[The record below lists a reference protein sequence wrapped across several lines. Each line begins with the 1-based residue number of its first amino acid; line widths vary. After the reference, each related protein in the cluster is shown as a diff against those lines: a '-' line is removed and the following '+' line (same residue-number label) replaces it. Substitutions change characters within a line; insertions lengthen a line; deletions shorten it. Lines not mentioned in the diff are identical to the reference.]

1 MSVGKFFAGFVIGG
15 VVGGVVG
22 VLLAPSTGEESRKM
36 LADNSSEVCK
46 STESSLK
53 ELQSKANIAVDDLQK
68 KGDEI
73 LKKVQDM
80 LKKEQAE

>member
-15 VVGGVVG
+15 VVGGVIG
-22 VLLAPSTGEESRKM
+22 VLLAPSTGEESRK
-36 LADNSSEVCK
+36 LIADSSSDVCK
-46 STESSLK
+46 NTETSLK
-53 ELQSKANIAVDDLQK
+53 ELQSKANLVVDDLQK

-80 LKKEQAE
+80 LKKDQAE